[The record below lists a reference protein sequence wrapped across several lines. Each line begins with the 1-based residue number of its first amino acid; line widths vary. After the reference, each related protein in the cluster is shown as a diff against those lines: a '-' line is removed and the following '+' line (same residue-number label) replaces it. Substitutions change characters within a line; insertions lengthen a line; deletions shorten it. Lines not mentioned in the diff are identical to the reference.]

1 MRFASPEALLLLPA
15 IGLLIVW
22 LRRRGQPRA
31 VGFPVADALAP
42 LRPSIAV
49 RLHRALPWLRALILA
64 LAVVA
69 LARPQWGVEATRVHR
84 EGIAIAMVI
93 DTSSSM
99 SALDL
104 QLDDRPSSRLEV
116 VKATFRDFVDGG
128 RAGGGEG
135 DLGGRD
141 GDAIGMVTFARYAD
155 SISPLTLDYEALV
168 GLLDQVGIVGL
179 PTEDGTAIG
188 DAIVRAIDLLGETDG
203 ASKVIILLTDGSYNA
218 GETEPLVAAQIA
230 AAYGI
235 RIYAIGAGS
244 RGSAL
249 MPVPAPGGG
258 VDHVKAQVTIDDTA
272 LEQIAQ
278 LTGGR
283 YFRATDGAALRAIYA
298 EIDRLETAPNVAEH
312 HQRYI
317 ELFPLFVALG
327 LGLLLLEILLV
338 NTRLRTI
345 P

>member
-1 MRFASPEALLLLPA
+1 MRFASPEALLLMLPLA
-15 IGLLIVW
+15 LMFLW

-31 VGFPVADALAP
+31 VGFPAVGTLAP

-49 RLHRALPWLRALILA
+49 RLRQALPWLRALVVA

-84 EGIAIAMVI
+84 EGIAIAMAI

-99 SALDL
+99 SAIDL

-116 VKATFRDFVDGG
+116 VKTTFRDFVDG
-128 RAGGGEG
+128 RVESDAS

-155 SISPLTLDYEALV
+155 SISPLTLDYEALL

-188 DAIVRAIDLLGETDG
+188 DGIVRAIDLLGQTGG
-203 ASKVIILLTDGSYNA
+203 AGKVIILLTDGSYNA

-258 VDHVKAQVTIDDTA
+258 VAYLKAQVTIDETT

-278 LTGGR
+278 LTGGK

-312 HQRYI
+312 HQRYVEI
-317 ELFPLFVALG
+317 YPLFVAFG

-338 NTRLRTI
+338 NTRLRTV

>member
-1 MRFASPEALLLLPA
+1 MRFASPEALLLMLPLA
-15 IGLLIVW
+15 LLIFW
-22 LRRRGQPRA
+22 LRRRGQPHA
-31 VGFPVADALAP
+31 VGFPAVDALAP

-49 RLHRALPWLRALILA
+49 RLRQALPWLRALVLA

-99 SALDL
+99 SAIDL

-116 VKATFRDFVDGG
+116 VKTTFRDFVDG
-128 RAGGGEG
+128 RVESDAS

-155 SISPLTLDYEALV
+155 SVSPLTLDYEALL

-188 DAIVRAIDLLGETDG
+188 DGIVRAIDLLSATGG
-203 ASKVIILLTDGSYNA
+203 AGKVIILLTDGSYNA
-218 GETEPLVAAQIA
+218 GETEPLVAARIA

-258 VDHVKAQVTIDDTA
+258 VDYLKAQVTIDETT

-278 LTGGR
+278 LTGGK

-317 ELFPLFVALG
+317 ELYPLVVALA
-327 LGLLLLEILLV
+327 LGLLLLEMLLV
-338 NTRLRTI
+338 NTRLRTV

>member
-15 IGLLIVW
+15 VGLLILW
-22 LRRRGQPRA
+22 LRRRGRPRA
-31 VGFPVADALAP
+31 LGFPVADALAP

-49 RLHRALPWLRALILA
+49 RLHRALPWLRALVLV

-93 DTSSSM
+93 DISSSM

-116 VKATFRDFVDGG
+116 VKATFREFVS
-128 RAGGGEG
+128 GGEAG
-135 DLGGRD
+135 VNGRSS
-141 GDAIGMVTFARYAD
+141 DAIGMVTFARYAD

-168 GLLDQVGIVGL
+168 GLLDQVAIVGM

-258 VDHVKAQVTIDDTA
+258 VDYLKAQVTIDETT

-278 LTGGR
+278 LSGGK

-317 ELFPLFVALG
+317 EIYPLFVALG
-327 LGLLLLEILLV
+327 LGLLLLEMLLV
-338 NTRLRTI
+338 NTRLRTV